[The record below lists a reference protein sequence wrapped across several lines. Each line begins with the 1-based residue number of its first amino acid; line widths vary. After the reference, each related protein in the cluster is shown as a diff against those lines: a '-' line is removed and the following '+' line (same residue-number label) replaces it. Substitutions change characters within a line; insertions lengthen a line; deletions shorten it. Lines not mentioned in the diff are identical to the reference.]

1 LTDKEGLEKIML
13 ENGIHKNGMDMIIS
27 DLAPNTIG
35 FKDIDA
41 IRCIQLLRE

>member
-1 LTDKEGLEKIML
+1 VDATEHEPCEKIMEDNQIEKFDVIL
-13 ENGIHKNGMDMIIS
+13 S

-41 IRCIQLLRE
+41 MRCIGVLE